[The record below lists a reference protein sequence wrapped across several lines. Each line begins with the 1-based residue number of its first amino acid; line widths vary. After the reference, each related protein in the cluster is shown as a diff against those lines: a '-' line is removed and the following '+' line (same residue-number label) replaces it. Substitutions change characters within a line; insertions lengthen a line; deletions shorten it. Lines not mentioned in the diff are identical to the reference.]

1 MSKRLPLLAAVLLSA
16 VFPAFGQVNT
26 CKLRL
31 ADQADN
37 GRGYLLYLEAFES
50 NAAQPCRM
58 SSARLVLALGNNGS
72 FQYAVVPFSNWQ
84 QDVTY
89 QAVVTVANGNANVV
103 LNGQQ
108 LYSGPLPFSPANNQP
123 VYGNRVIASEGGDT
137 ELFWENISTS
147 ITNGSNG
154 TTITPPTLALQLF
167 ERLRGTLSFIT
178 VDPLQPLSINAQFR
192 FVQKPLVSSLTP
204 FVDRYGQSRHA
215 SYTEKLTADGQ
226 FASRNSD
233 EISRNT
239 TWLSQVDTDVY
250 GAPNSPPW
258 TDQAT
263 GYYRVKKINNY
274 WWLLSPEGK
283 PVFFVGLD
291 GVPAIYDPLAASTVY
306 AGRENLFEQLPTI
319 RDTPQSRAYF
329 YNSNLATKYGSAW
342 ETSHWQRSLDR
353 LRAWGFSGAGK
364 WKSQVPTGVAPSLP
378 RSGVTPEIPVIPV
391 WTFGTQIG
399 TAPGID
405 GTVIGFPDVFNP
417 TVVAAFEQ
425 FIRNQI
431 GSRTTEMSVVG
442 WSLGNEIHG
451 IVTSANI
458 RAMLVQPNQTADTAK
473 AKMIDHI
480 IASVYGGSPSAAA
493 QAWQISGVT
502 TAAQLYAATLTSVT
516 PSDVNQMREF
526 FERKLHQ
533 TYYETIK
540 RVDGNHLYFGFWIVP
555 NQWVSSDDWRIM
567 AEWTDVIGYD
577 HYAVTHN
584 PTLYR
589 DLSQGFDKPIF
600 NGEFSFP
607 PSYGGARGFGTAFP
621 FSPGVATFDDAEAA
635 SRYATFLESAR
646 QDPRCIGVA
655 FFMYIDQMITGRDAG
670 NPFGFSNETLV
681 RGEQYAFGL
690 VDVTDTP
697 KYTLV
702 EAVRNANRAATG
714 VRLSLTGTPTATLY
728 TVQVTVSGNGSVTGT
743 VPCSSSC
750 ITQVGAGT
758 VLNLNAVA
766 GLGATFQG
774 WSGSCLG
781 TGACVIPINGDV
793 SITAVFTGG
802 SGGGGGGTPSGPL
815 QFLPVS
821 PCRLVDT
828 RNANGLLGGP
838 SLVGQTTRSFPLLLS
853 ACGLPGNA
861 AAYSLNVTVVPKGTL
876 GYITVFPTGSAVP
889 VVSTLN
895 SVDGRIK
902 ANAAVVR
909 AGTNGEVSVFATNDT
924 DIVIDVNGVFIP
936 AGTSLA
942 AQQFYPV
949 TPCRIAD
956 TRNTQGAFGGPAIF
970 AGVPRNFQVTAA
982 GCGIP
987 ANATA
992 FALNVTA
999 VPLGPL
1005 GYVTVWPAG
1014 TSQPTVSTLNA
1025 LTGTITAN
1033 AAVVPSGLSG
1043 TISVFANSTT
1053 HLILDITGYFGPP
1066 GAANGL
1072 NFFSLNPC
1080 RVMDT
1085 RLPNGQLQGP
1095 IIAGGETRF
1104 VPVTFGSCNV
1114 PSTAQ
1119 AYSLN
1124 AGVIPESS
1132 LGYLTLWPTG
1142 AAQPTVSTLNA
1153 VDGAITSNAAFVPAG
1168 VNGIVSAFVNNTTHL
1183 FLDING
1189 YFAGTGTN

>member
-1 MSKRLPLLAAVLLSA
+1 MFTRVLLCAAAALLFGSLP
-16 VFPAFGQVNT
+16 VFAQLNT

-37 GRGYLLYLEAFES
+37 GRGYLLYLEAFENS
-50 NAAQPCRM
+50 SLQPCRM
-58 SSARLVLALGNNGS
+58 QSARLVLALGNGGV
-72 FQYAVVPFSNWQ
+72 FQYAVVPFSAWQ
-84 QDVTY
+84 QDVQY
-89 QAVVTVANGNANVV
+89 RAVVTIANGNATVV

-108 LYSGPLPFSPANNQP
+108 LYSAPLPFSPANNQP
-123 VYGNRVIASEGGDT
+123 VYANRVIASEGGDT
-137 ELFWENISTS
+137 ELFWQNTSTVL
-147 ITNGSNG
+147 TNGASSV
-154 TTITPPTLALQLF
+154 TITPPALALQQF
-167 ERLRGTLSFIT
+167 ERLRGTLNFLT
-178 VDPLQPLSINAQFR
+178 VDPAQALTIDTSFR
-192 FVQKPLVSSLTP
+192 FIQKPLVSSFVP
-204 FVDRYGQSRHA
+204 FVDRYGQSKQA
-215 SYTEKLTADGQ
+215 TNGEKLTADGQ
-226 FASRNSD
+226 FATRNSD

-263 GYYRVKKINNY
+263 GYYRVKKVNNY

-291 GVPAIYDPLAASTVY
+291 GVPAIYDPLAASTIY
-306 AGRENLFEQLPTI
+306 AGRENLFEQLPTV
-319 RDTPQSRAYF
+319 RDAPQSRAYF
-329 YNSNLATKYGSAW
+329 YNSNLATKYGAGW

-353 LRAWGFSGAGK
+353 VRAWGFSGAGK
-364 WKSQVPTGVAPSLP
+364 WKSQVPTGIAPSLP
-378 RSGVTPEIPVIPV
+378 RSGVTPELPVIPV
-391 WTFGTQIG
+391 WSFPTQIG
-399 TAPGID
+399 TAPGIN
-405 GTVIGFPDVFNP
+405 GTLVGFPDVYNP
-417 TVVAAFEQ
+417 AAVAAFEQ

-431 GSRTTEMSVVG
+431 GSRVAEMSVVG
-442 WSLGNEIHG
+442 WSLGNETHG
-451 IVTSANI
+451 IVTSSNI
-458 RAMLVQPNQTADTAK
+458 RAILTQPNQPADTAK
-473 AKMIDHI
+473 AKLIDQI
-480 IASVYGGSPSAAA
+480 ITSVYGGSASAAA
-493 QAWQISGVT
+493 QAWQAGGAT
-502 TAAQLYAATLTSVT
+502 TAAQLYAASLNSVT
-516 PSDVNQMREF
+516 PSDVNQMRDL

-577 HYAVTHN
+577 HYAATHN
-584 PTLYR
+584 PALYR

-621 FSPGVATFDDAEAA
+621 FTTGVATFDDTEAG
-635 SRYATFLESAR
+635 SRYAAFLDAAR
-646 QDPRCIGVA
+646 QDPRCIGVS
-655 FFMYIDQMITGRDAG
+655 FFMYIDQMITGRDSG
-670 NPFGFSNETLV
+670 NPFGFSNDTLV

-714 VRLSLTGTPTATLY
+714 VRLSLTGTPVATKY
-728 TVQVTVSGNGSVTGT
+728 SVQVTVSGNGSVTGT

-750 ITQVGAGT
+750 LMQVDGGT
-758 VLNLNAVA
+758 VVNLNAVA
-766 GLGATFQG
+766 GIGATFQG

-781 TGACVIPINGDV
+781 TGACVIPVNSNV

-802 SGGGGGGTPSGPL
+802 TGGGGGGGGTPSGPL

-828 RNANGLLGGP
+828 RNAVSLLGGP
-838 SLVGQTTRSFPLLLS
+838 SLVAQTTRSFPLLLS
-853 ACGLPGNA
+853 ACGLAGNA
-861 AAYSLNVTVVPKGTL
+861 AAYSLNITVVPKGTL
-876 GYITVFPTGSAVP
+876 GYITVFPTGSAMP

-909 AGTNGEVSVFATNDT
+909 AGTNGEISVFATNDT
-924 DIVIDVNGVFIP
+924 DLIIDVNGVFIP
-936 AGTSLA
+936 AGTSVS
-942 AQQFYPV
+942 AQQYYSV

-956 TRNTQGAFGGPAIF
+956 TRNPQGAFGGPVLF
-970 AGVPRNFQVTAA
+970 AGAARNFQVTAA

-992 FALNVTA
+992 FALNITA
-999 VPLGPL
+999 VPIGSL

-1014 TSQPTVSTLNA
+1014 TAQPVVSTLNA
-1025 LTGTITAN
+1025 VTGTITAN

-1043 TISVFANSTT
+1043 TISVFANSDT
-1053 HLILDITGYFGPP
+1053 HLIIDIMGYFATP
-1066 GAANGL
+1066 GLANGL
-1072 NFFSLNPC
+1072 NFYSLNPC

-1095 IIAGGETRF
+1095 MIAAGETRF
-1104 VPVTFGSCNV
+1104 VPVSFGGCNV
-1114 PSTAQ
+1114 PGTSQ
-1119 AYSLN
+1119 VYSLN
-1124 AGVIPESS
+1124 ASVIPESI

-1153 VDGAITSNAAFVPAG
+1153 IDGAITSNAAFVPAG
-1168 VNGIVSAFVNNTTHL
+1168 INGIISAFVNNNTHL
-1183 FLDING
+1183 FLDVNG
-1189 YFAGTGTN
+1189 YFAP

>member
-1 MSKRLPLLAAVLLSA
+1 MFTRMLLGAAALFLCSL
-16 VFPAFGQVNT
+16 PAFAQLNT

-31 ADQADN
+31 ADQADS
-37 GRGYLLYLEAFES
+37 GRGYILYLEAFETTAS
-50 NAAQPCRM
+50 QPCRLQN
-58 SSARLVLALGNNGS
+58 ARLVLALGNNGV
-72 FQYAVVPFSNWQ
+72 FQYAVVPFSAWQ
-84 QDVTY
+84 QDVQY
-89 QAVVTVANGNANVV
+89 QAVVTISGGNATVV

-108 LYSGPLPFSPANNQP
+108 LYSAPLPFSPATNQP
-123 VYGNRVIASEGGDT
+123 VWGNRVIASEGGDT
-137 ELFWENISTS
+137 ELFWQNTATTL
-147 ITNGSNG
+147 TNGASSVSIN
-154 TTITPPTLALQLF
+154 PPDIALQQF
-167 ERLRGTLSFIT
+167 ERLRGTINFLTVNPAQALTIDARFSFI
-178 VDPLQPLSINAQFR
+178 
-192 FVQKPLVSSLTP
+192 QKPVISSLAP
-204 FVDRYGQSRHA
+204 FVDRYGQSKQA
-215 SYTEKLTADGQ
+215 AYAEKLTADGQ
-226 FASRNSD
+226 FATRNSD
-233 EISRNT
+233 ETSRNT
-239 TWLSQVDTDVY
+239 TWLAQVDTDVY

-258 TDQAT
+258 TDTAT

-306 AGRENLFEQLPTI
+306 SGRENLFEQLPTV

-329 YNSNLATKYGSAW
+329 YNSNLATKYGAGW

-364 WKSQVPTGVAPSLP
+364 WKSQVPTGIAPSLP
-378 RSGVTPEIPVIPV
+378 NSGVTPEIPVIPV
-391 WTFGTQIG
+391 WSFPTQIG

-405 GTVIGFPDVFNP
+405 GTLVGFPDVFNP

-425 FIRNQI
+425 FIRAQI
-431 GSRTTEMSVVG
+431 GSRNTQMSVVG

-458 RAMLVQPNQTADTAK
+458 RAMLTQPNQAADTAK

-480 IASVYGGSPSAAA
+480 IASVYGGSASSAG
-493 QAWQISGVT
+493 QAWQVNGVS
-502 TAAQLYAATLTSVT
+502 TAAQLYAASLNSVT

-555 NQWVSSDDWRIM
+555 NQWVSTDDWRIM

-577 HYAVTHN
+577 HYAATHN
-584 PTLYR
+584 ATLYR

-607 PSYGGARGFGTAFP
+607 PTYGGRRGFGTAFP
-621 FSPGVATFDDAEAA
+621 FTAGVSSFDDTEAGA
-635 SRYATFLESAR
+635 RYTAFLDAAR

-681 RGEQYAFGL
+681 RGEQFAFGL

-702 EAVRNANRAATG
+702 EAVRAANRAATG
-714 VRLSLTGTPTATLY
+714 ARLSLTGTPTATLY
-728 TVQVTVSGNGSVTGT
+728 TVQVTVSGNGSITGT
-743 VPCSSSC
+743 IPCSSSC
-750 ITQVGAGT
+750 ILQVAGGT
-758 VLNLNAVA
+758 VVNLNAVV
-766 GLGATFQG
+766 GSGATFQG
-774 WSGSCLG
+774 WSGSCIG
-781 TGACVIPINGDV
+781 TGACVIPVNGDV
-793 SITAVFTGG
+793 SVTAVFTGG
-802 SGGGGGGTPSGPL
+802 IGGNPGGGTPSGPL

-828 RNANGLLGGP
+828 RNAASLLGGP
-838 SLVGQTTRSFPLLLS
+838 SLVAQSTRSFPLLLS

-861 AAYSLNVTVVPKGTL
+861 AAYSLNITVVPKGTL
-876 GYITVFPTGSAVP
+876 GYITVFPTGSSIP

-895 SVDGRIK
+895 AVDGRIK

-909 AGTNGEVSVFATNDT
+909 AGINGEVSVFATNDT
-924 DIVIDVNGVFIP
+924 DLIIDVNGVFIP
-936 AGTSLA
+936 SGTSLS
-942 AQQFYPV
+942 AQQFYSV
-949 TPCRIAD
+949 TPCRVAD
-956 TRNTQGAFGGPAIF
+956 TRNPQGAFGGPALV
-970 AGVPRNFQVTAA
+970 AGVARNFQVTAA

-992 FALNVTA
+992 FALNITA
-999 VPLGPL
+999 VPIGPL

-1014 TSQPTVSTLNA
+1014 TAQPVVSTLNA

-1043 TISVFANSTT
+1043 TISVFANANT
-1053 HLILDITGYFGPP
+1053 HLIIDVMGYFAPP
-1066 GAANGL
+1066 GGSNGL
-1072 NFFSLNPC
+1072 NFYSLNPC

-1095 IIAGGETRF
+1095 IIAAGETRF
-1104 VPVTFGSCNV
+1104 VPVSFGVCNV
-1114 PSTAQ
+1114 PGTAQ
-1119 AYSLN
+1119 VYSLN
-1124 AGVIPESS
+1124 ASVIPETI

-1168 VNGIVSAFVNNTTHL
+1168 INGIISAFVNNNTHL
-1183 FLDING
+1183 FLDVNG
-1189 YFAGTGTN
+1189 YFAP